1 MTRLCLTLAVLGL
14 VLAPLARPA
23 AAMTVNAP
31 GMDQAMISSMSQ
43 TMPADMECCPQDAM
57 QADAGKVQMD
67 NDAAKMPC
75 GKDCPQ
81 MAACIASLTSFTVQ
95 AQSLPVQVS
104 ATAIT
109 YLPVERSLAG
119 LSRPPTPRPPTA

>member
-1 MTRLCLTLAVLGL
+1 LCLTLAVLGL

-23 AAMTVNAP
+23 AAMTMNAP
-31 GMDQAMISSMSQ
+31 SMDQAMVQSMSPS
-43 TMPADMECCPQDAM
+43 MPADMECCPHDAI
-57 QADAGKVQMD
+57 QAVVGKVQTD

-81 MAACIASLTSFTVQ
+81 MAACIASLASFTVQ
-95 AQSLPVQVS
+95 AQSLPVPVS
-104 ATAIT
+104 VTAII
-109 YLPVERSLAG
+109 YLPAERSLAG